1 MQKKLKISI
10 LIIVALILVGVGT
23 GVKNHMDNVKKE
35 QLQKQAVKEKEL
47 KRIEDE
53 IVVDVAKRYAG
64 IKSVQFDE
72 YAVSPMGTLR
82 ITFEINHNKNPW
94 LDYEMGV
101 DENHPRFTGVGGH
114 NTESIKAGFS
124 EIKNVTVDYNFKEFN
139 N

>member
-72 YAVSPMGTLR
+72 YAVSPMGTFD
-82 ITFEINHNKNPW
+82 ITLVINHNKNQW
-94 LDYEMGV
+94 LRYQMDS
-101 DENHPRFTGVGGH
+101 DEDHPRLVQIEKKKFFKTGK
-114 NTESIKAGFS
+114 SIR
-124 EIKNVTVDYNFKEFN
+124 ENIKIKYSFKEFK
-139 N
+139 